1 MACLSSVSINKGS
14 KVDAPECKKTVE
26 IDRAMQEHQS
36 IINEVGEAVNEIS
49 RRLSTVLAY
58 PPPAVAEA
66 AEGSAKTPYTAP
78 KLWEVLDDQTR
89 QLRLVRVAIVDCLD
103 RLEL

>member
-1 MACLSSVSINKGS
+1 MAYSSNVSTDKCS
-14 KVDAPECKKTVE
+14 KLDAPECKKTTE

-36 IINEVGEAVNEIS
+36 MINDVGEAANEIS

-58 PPPAVAEA
+58 SPTTVSEA
-66 AEGSAKTPYTAP
+66 AEGSDKPLP

>member
-36 IINEVGEAVNEIS
+36 IINEVGEAANEIS

-58 PPPAVAEA
+58 SPPTVSEA
-66 AEGSAKTPYTAP
+66 AEGSDKPLP